1 MLLIP
6 QMKHF
11 ENFEASLNDVEGI
24 LMFSDG
30 MYEFYDQT
38 KRLVDLESFL
48 NLIKNS
54 LPVLNGESFLD
65 TIAEKTLQLSNQKIQ
80 DDMSMLYLEIL

>member
-1 MLLIP
+1 
-6 QMKHF
+6 
-11 ENFEASLNDVEGI
+11 
-24 LMFSDG
+24 

-38 KRLVDLESFL
+38 KRLVDLDSFL